1 MSTAASAMMSEHK
14 QWYASAIEEIE
25 RRVAALDE
33 RERALA
39 SKAAELDQRADKI
52 KAAIAASGF

>member
-1 MSTAASAMMSEHK
+1 MSTTAASALMAEHK
-14 QWYASAIEEIE
+14 QWYASAIEELE

-33 RERALA
+33 KERA

-52 KAAIAASGF
+52 KAAISASGF